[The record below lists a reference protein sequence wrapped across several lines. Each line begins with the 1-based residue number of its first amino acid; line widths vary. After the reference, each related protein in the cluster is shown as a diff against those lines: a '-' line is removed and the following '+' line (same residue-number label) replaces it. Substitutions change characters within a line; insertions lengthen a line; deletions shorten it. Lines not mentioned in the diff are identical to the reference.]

1 MHTSQYAPAYY
12 IAALYT
18 ITTLSIG
25 LQRVHELYWYPC
37 TGAALYS
44 IVIMAHDSQKVAS
57 ALNGLTDRAFVDAL
71 SPRDQD
77 SMHQLIADFFCNDPE
92 TDISDKEEEETGK
105 YQLNINR
112 TTRKQ

>member
-1 MHTSQYAPAYY
+1 
-12 IAALYT
+12 
-18 ITTLSIG
+18 
-25 LQRVHELYWYPC
+25 
-37 TGAALYS
+37 
-44 IVIMAHDSQKVAS
+44 MAHDSQKVAS

-105 YQLNINR
+105 YHLNINR
-112 TTRKQ
+112 TTRKQWLLLLYMYSYEHLACLCSR